1 MTSIVIPQEPADKVD
16 ILIVDDLQEK
26 LLVFKTVLEEL
37 NQNLVFVRSGT
48 EALREVL
55 TREFAVILLDV
66 NMPDIDGFETATL
79 IRRYKK
85 SAHTPIIFITAY
97 ADEMQTARGYS
108 LGAVDYI
115 QSPVVPEVLRS
126 KVRVFVELQVLQ
138 RRIARQADARVAH
151 AAAEAA
157 LSVAEE
163 TTRRS
168 TFLSELSHELSGVL
182 DVRIGMHRLLSM
194 VVPRLAHDATVALLD
209 PGASMAAAG
218 INARVQRAA
227 SWHDGDA
234 AVADLSPDA
243 LPATDLLRIR
253 RALDA
258 SEPDAGL
265 HAHPLRDG
273 ERVLGVL
280 LLGGEPSALGMAV
293 LAEVATRAAIA
304 FAAAQLYQNL
314 QDEILERRRAE
325 ARLEEANKRK
335 DEFLAM
341 LSHELRNPLAPI
353 GNAVEIIRR
362 LGQHD
367 AKLMW
372 ATDITDRQ
380 LRQLTRLVDELL
392 DVARIGQGKIVLQS
406 ASVELTSLVA
416 QCIDM
421 QRPVLS
427 ARRQTLTQAM
437 PGAPVWIH
445 GDAARLQQVI
455 HNLLSNANKY
465 TPEGGSVHVAIAVD
479 QRVAVLTVR
488 DNGIGIEPELLPRV
502 FDLFE
507 QGQRALDRTQ
517 GGLGVGLTLVQRL
530 VKLHDGRVEAHSA
543 GAGQGAEFRVY
554 LPLQAPAAR
563 EDTRPAET
571 SCAPP
576 VSRRLLIVEDNPDIA
591 DTTATML
598 AISGHTVRCARDGT
612 QAIDEA
618 QSFAPEV
625 VLLDVG
631 LPQLDGYQVARR
643 LRQLPQTRHALI
655 IGLTGYGMPADRQ
668 RGREAGFDHHLLKPA
683 DPAELHQLIES
694 WSPDASV
701 EKPSNL
707 YAFKRP

>member
-655 IGLTGYGMPADRQ
+655 IGLTAYGRPADRQ
-668 RGREAGFDHHLLKPA
+668 RGREAGYDHHLLKPA